1 MVAGGAT
8 SLKQAVQS
16 HQMNLELIDI
26 SIVILYLALM
36 VMIGW
41 VLRKRARQNKE
52 SYLLG
57 GKKLPWYMLG
67 LSDAS
72 DMFDIS
78 GTMWMVSLCF
88 VYGMKSIWIPW
99 LWPVFNQVFNMMYLS
114 KWLRRSNANTG
125 AEWLATR
132 FGLKGPGVS
141 ASHTVVVAFAIIG
154 CLGFLAYGFIGL
166 GKFIEIFVPWELV
179 QPYIPFD
186 IAPRYAAHFYGIVFT
201 LFAMF
206 YSILGGMHS
215 IVLGDLI
222 KYIIM
227 TVGCISIAV
236 IAMIHL
242 HGSGNTLNVPDGW
255 TDPFFGWHLNLDW
268 TGIVNEANE
277 KIRSDGYELFGFF
290 FMMML
295 FKGVFA
301 AGAGSA
307 PNYDMQKILSS
318 RSPKEASKMTGF
330 VSIILLPVRYSMIIG
345 LTVLG
350 LLYFGQMNLGN
361 GAGGVDFEK
370 VLPATVNN
378 FLPVGILGIVLTGLL
393 GAFMGTFSGTLNAA
407 QAYIVNDIYLK
418 YVNPHASNK
427 KTITMN
433 YITGV
438 VVVAV
443 GIFFGFM
450 ARDVNEVLQWIV
462 GGLYGGYVAANC
474 LKWYWWRFNANGFF
488 WGMAVGIAGALVM
501 PYAIDWGI
509 NQGYITESLPLYWWP
524 LLFVLSLFGCFAGT
538 YSKPPTD
545 MEVLKKFYSTV
556 RPWGFWRPVYELVK
570 KEDPSFEPNRRFRL
584 DMFNVVIGII
594 GQCCLTILP
603 MYIVLWLKLPL
614 LITVII
620 LAVVVLILKRT
631 WWNKLEN

>member
-1 MVAGGAT
+1 MK
-8 SLKQAVQS
+8 LQAVDIAIIVAY
-16 HQMNLELIDI
+16 LITM
-26 SIVILYLALM
+26 L
-36 VMIGW
+36 MIGW
-41 VLRKRARQNKE
+41 FLRKKARQNKE

-57 GKKLPWYMLG
+57 GKKLPWYLLG

-99 LWPVFNQVFNMMYLS
+99 LWPVFNQVFNMMFLA

-132 FGLKGPGVS
+132 FGLRGKGVR
-141 ASHTVVVAFAIIG
+141 ASHNIVVAFALIG

-166 GKFIEIFVPWELV
+166 GKFIEIFVPWNLV
-179 QPYIPFD
+179 QPYLPFS
-186 IAPRYAAHFYGIVFT
+186 IAPAYVAHFYGIVFT

-206 YSILGGMHS
+206 YSVLGGMHS

-227 TVGCISIAV
+227 TIGCIAVAV
-236 IAMIHL
+236 IAMGHL
-242 HGSGNTLNVPDGW
+242 HGNSNSLRVPAGW
-255 TDPFFGWHLNLDW
+255 TNPFFGWHLNLSWDRL
-268 TGIVNEANE
+268 VPAANK
-277 KIRSDGYELFGFF
+277 KIADDGFGVFGFF

-301 AGAGSA
+301 SLAGPA

-330 VSIILLPVRYSMIIG
+330 VSIILLPVRYSMVIG

-350 LLYFGQMNLGN
+350 LLYFNQLNLDN
-361 GAGGVDFEK
+361 GAGGIDFER
-370 VLPATVNN
+370 VLPGAINN

-407 QAYIVNDIYLK
+407 QAYIVNDVYLK
-418 YVNPHASNK
+418 YVNPDAPNRKIIS
-427 KTITMN
+427 MN
-433 YITGV
+433 YLSGIV
-438 VVVAV
+438 VVCVGVAL
-443 GIFFGFM
+443 GFF
-450 ARDVNEVLQWIV
+450 AKDVNSILQWIV
-462 GGLYGGYVAANC
+462 SGLYGGYIAANV

-488 WGMAVGIAGALVM
+488 WGMLGGIVPAIALAALKSLGIIAGL
-501 PYAIDWGI
+501 
-509 NQGYITESLPLYWWP
+509 ELYYWP
-524 LLFVLSLFGCFAGT
+524 LLFALSLAASFIGT
-538 YSKPPTD
+538 YSAPPTD
-545 MEVLKKFYSTV
+545 SEVLKSFYRTV
-556 RPWGFWRPVYELVK
+556 RPWGFWKPVHEQVVLD
-570 KEDPSFEPNRRFRL
+570 DPSFVPNKRFKL
-584 DMFNVVIGII
+584 DMFNVVLGMIA
-594 GQCCLTILP
+594 QCCLTILP

-614 LITVII
+614 LVTVLI
-620 LAVVVLILKRT
+620 LAIIVIILKRT
-631 WWNKLEN
+631 WWNKLEY